1 MTCIFCKIASG
12 EVPTDFVYQDE
23 LVVAFRD
30 IRPLTPSHVL
40 VVPRAHVPSLW
51 ELEDAALGGA
61 ILTAA
66 AKVAHLEGL
75 EMGFRVITNAGKHGR
90 QEVQHLHFH
99 VVGGAPL
106 GPMLRE
112 RD

>member
-12 EVPTDFVYQDE
+12 EVPTDLVYQDE

-40 VVPRAHVPSLW
+40 VVPRAHVPSLF
-51 ELEDAALGGA
+51 ELEDPVLGGA
-61 ILTAA
+61 ILMAA
-66 AKVAHLEGL
+66 VNVAHLEGL
-75 EMGFRVITNAGKHGR
+75 VKGFRVITNAGQHGR

>member
-51 ELEDAALGGA
+51 ELEDPALGGA
-61 ILTAA
+61 ILAAA

-90 QEVQHLHFH
+90 QEVPHLHFH